1 MSAFLSMHVNP
12 VELQFGDGGVLILR
26 ARIDIDNLESQAP
39 LSKESFSY
47 MRMFW
52 MGNHS
57 SYT

>member
-1 MSAFLSMHVNP
+1 MHVNP

-47 MRMFW
+47 MRMFL